1 MNPEKEN
8 LQKFQKIATETNS
21 EIRKE
26 QAEKGVWKTNDP
38 AVYNTPKEKRGGY
51 NDKTRSLKVR
61 IIDCVKISIKDTS
74 CVGEKE

>member
-21 EIRKE
+21 EIRIK
-26 QAEKGVWKTNDP
+26 QAKAERGVGKTNDT
-38 AVYNTPKEKRGGY
+38 AVCNTPKKRREGY

-61 IIDCVKISIKDTS
+61 IIDCVKISIEENGF
-74 CVGEKE
+74 V

>member
-21 EIRKE
+21 ETRIK
-26 QAEKGVWKTNDP
+26 QAKAERGVGKTNDT
-38 AVYNTPKEKRGGY
+38 AVCNTPKERREGY

-61 IIDCVKISIKDTS
+61 IIDCVKISIEGTG
-74 CVGEKE
+74 CV